1 MSKKKEKK
9 RNMKRKDFIDI
20 SGMNVDEEYEVKT
33 KPKVWTKKQH
43 DDFWNEPYQLPEA
56 EKIRLDLFYKRRK
69 PQNKEEEEMVRE
81 FEMIKK
87 AGREID
93 FTGEVF

>member
-9 RNMKRKDFIDI
+9 SNTKTAAFIDTTGLKVEHEEIIKTKRKTF
-20 SGMNVDEEYEVKT
+20 
-33 KPKVWTKKQH
+33 TKKEIE
-43 DDFWNEPYQLPEA
+43 DFWNEPYKLPE
-56 EKIRLDLFYKRRK
+56 EEQIRLDLFYKRRK
-69 PQNKEEEEMVRE
+69 PQNKEEEEMVRQ

-93 FTGEVF
+93 FKGEVF